1 MNVGFLGLGAMG
13 TAMARN
19 LLATGNTLHVWN
31 RSPGKA
37 QTLAASGAI
46 VAEKPAGLAS
56 CDVVFAMLANDDA
69 TRESVVDSGLLAALP
84 KTATFVNCATISSSL
99 AAELARSFAAAGVA
113 YVAAPV
119 LGRPDAAAAAKLN
132 IIAAGDDAAIA
143 RVQPLLDAI
152 GQKTYRVGNEPV
164 LANLA
169 KIGANFLIASAI
181 ESMSEAF
188 AICKGNGLDPRA
200 LLDVVSNTIFA
211 GAPIYKN
218 YGAQILEE
226 RFEPPGFELK
236 LGLKD
241 VGLAQNAAV
250 LARLNLPFADALG
263 EVFAKAIEAGDGN
276 KDWCA
281 ISRQS
286 VPKPA

>member
-1 MNVGFLGLGAMG
+1 MG
-13 TAMARN
+13 SAMAHN
-19 LLATGNTLHVWN
+19 LQSAGNTLHVWN
-31 RSPGKA
+31 RSPEKTTA
-37 QTLAASGAI
+37 LAALGAV
-46 VAEKPAGLAS
+46 VAKAPADLAS
-56 CDVVFAMLANDDA
+56 CDVVFAMLANDEA
-69 TRESVVDSGLLAALP
+69 TRAAIVESGLLKALP
-84 KTATFVNCATISSSL
+84 NTATFVNCATISFAL
-99 AAELARSFAAAGVA
+99 ANELARAFASAGVA

-132 IIAAGDDAAIA
+132 IVAAGDDAAIA

-152 GQKTYRVGNEPV
+152 GQKTYRIGTDPS
-164 LANLA
+164 LANVA

-188 AICKGNGLDPRA
+188 AIVKGNGLDPRA

-218 YGAQILEE
+218 YGAQILDE
-226 RFEPPGFELK
+226 RFEPGFELR

-241 VGLAQNAAV
+241 VGLARSAAETAHV
-250 LARLNLPFADALG
+250 SLPFGDALYD
-263 EVFAKAIEAGDGN
+263 VFEQAVAAGDGN

-281 ISRQS
+281 IALQRQ
-286 VPKPA
+286 PEPA